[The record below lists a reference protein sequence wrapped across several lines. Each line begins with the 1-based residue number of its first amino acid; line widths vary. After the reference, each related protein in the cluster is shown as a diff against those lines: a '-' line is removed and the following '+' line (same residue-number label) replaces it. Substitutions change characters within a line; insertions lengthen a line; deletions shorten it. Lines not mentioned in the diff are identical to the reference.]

1 MFDKGLSSMVK
12 KRENMLLDNSTEE
25 KIKESARKVFLKKG
39 YAATRTRDIAE
50 GAGINLALLNYYFRS
65 KEKLFELIMLE
76 TMFSFMQKMAVV
88 LNDEDSKLEKKV
100 ELIASNYIDFF
111 TEEPNVPIFVL
122 NEMHKNPRLLFD
134 TLPVRELFFNS
145 VFFRQYQTQVAKGKI
160 KEGNPANFLI
170 NMMSLIIFP
179 FVGSPIFKLITGT
192 LDAQYLELMQ
202 ERKKLIP
209 RWVKAM
215 MKSM

>member
-1 MFDKGLSSMVK
+1 MVK

-160 KEGNPANFLI
+160 KEGNPTNFLI

-192 LDAQYLELMQ
+192 LDVQYLELMQ

>member
-1 MFDKGLSSMVK
+1 MVK

-179 FVGSPIFKLITGT
+179 FVGSPIFKLITRT

>member
-192 LDAQYLELMQ
+192 LDVQYLELMQ

>member
-1 MFDKGLSSMVK
+1 MVK

>member
-1 MFDKGLSSMVK
+1 
-12 KRENMLLDNSTEE
+12 MLLDNSTEE